1 MCHQCGK
8 ASVSK
13 CSRCKQYRYCGRDC
27 QRAHWK
33 AGHKKE
39 CGSKHNVNATL
50 EVEVTGAADT
60 TAVPKQNTVTSTTT
74 TTTTTDANTTADT
87 AAAAAATA
95 TIAAATA
102 TIAAAAAGFEDAAE
116 LGAHPAARQLLAY
129 NAPFSSTE
137 KVDAFLGCFSRDV
150 TLYDLRSGAVKLG
163 AAEFRTR
170 YRCVFAHSRDLTAT
184 VTKRVVVRRVAAV
197 DADEGSQ
204 EKEGKGETGEK
215 GKANPRAAAAR
226 TSFAVD
232 FERYAGLI
240 APTGGALDGSTG
252 MAALAAAAHIV
263 AVYRCDDTTGTIDA
277 MWVAVD
283 TERAGAEGATVADVE
298 ASAVY
303 GTAMDLIEAQLGA
316 TPGAARGAARGELEV
331 EFQHFA

>member
-1 MCHQCGK
+1 MK
-8 ASVSK
+8 
-13 CSRCKQYRYCGRDC
+13 
-27 QRAHWK
+27 
-33 AGHKKE
+33 
-39 CGSKHNVNATL
+39 
-50 EVEVTGAADT
+50 VTAADATT
-60 TAVPKQNTVTSTTT
+60 TAEPKQNTA
-74 TTTTTDANTTADT
+74 TTTTDATTTSEATADT
-87 AAAAAATA
+87 AAATAAAATV
-95 TIAAATA
+95 

-137 KVDAFLGCFSRDV
+137 KVAAFLGCFSRDV

-163 AAEFRTR
+163 AAEFRMR

-184 VTKRVVVRRVAAV
+184 VTKRVVVRRTVV
-197 DADEGSQ
+197 DADGGSR
-204 EKEGKGETGEK
+204 EKEDKGETGEK
-215 GKANPRAAAAR
+215 GKANTRAAAAR

-263 AVYRCDDTTGTIDA
+263 AVYRCDDTSGTIDA
-277 MWVAVD
+277 MWVTVD

-316 TPGAARGAARGELEV
+316 TPGAARAAARGAARGELEV
-331 EFQHFA
+331 DFQNFA